1 MSHSSLFENFAQSKS
16 KNECSCT
23 ELTSNGQIIC
33 YRCVNKETFKICRAL
48 VLGLELR
55 TTALTMPRE
64 QSDTVSV
71 PKNLEHTLN

>member
-23 ELTSNGQIIC
+23 ELTSNGQIILI
-33 YRCVNKETFKICRAL
+33 RFVNKERHLSYAERL

-55 TTALTMPRE
+55 TTALT
-64 QSDTVSV
+64 V
-71 PKNLEHTLN
+71 PL